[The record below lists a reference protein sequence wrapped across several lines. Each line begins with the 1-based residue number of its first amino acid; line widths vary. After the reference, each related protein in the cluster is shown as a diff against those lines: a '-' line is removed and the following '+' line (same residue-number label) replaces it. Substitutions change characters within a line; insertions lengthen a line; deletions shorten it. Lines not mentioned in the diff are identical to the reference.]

1 MRDLWI
7 SCQHVLRELLGT
19 LNAQGVAAA
28 FGNPK
33 SASVPL
39 HQLGDKFWGMSLTI
53 LSAAHKVDLK
63 TARGNI
69 LERWR

>member
-1 MRDLWI
+1 
-7 SCQHVLRELLGT
+7 

>member
-1 MRDLWI
+1 
-7 SCQHVLRELLGT
+7 LRELLGT

-39 HQLGDKFWGMSLTI
+39 HQLGDKFWVLPLTI
-53 LSAAHKVDLK
+53 LSATHKVDLK
-63 TARGNI
+63 TAGGNI
-69 LERWR
+69 L